1 MTKALRHR
9 CRNLRCRMKLPAP
22 VENEHQAFCARGCF
36 DSFYFNRCRV
46 CEQDLRHK
54 GKRGQRLYCRPPNKC
69 AAEAQKWPD
78 KYAPPKEAG
87 PEVCEVRP
95 KLPCPPETSD
105 GRQASPRRLTSR

>member
-69 AAEAQKWPD
+69 AAEARKWPD
-78 KYAPPKEAG
+78 KYAFAIHQVRAG
-87 PEVCEVRP
+87 Y
-95 KLPCPPETSD
+95 
-105 GRQASPRRLTSR
+105 